1 MFIVIKSKGKNI
13 RLKADSIQEYSV
25 DGKSVVTGW
34 YYLTLV
40 IRGKERKFCWDTE
53 EELNKYVEYLDNKLK
68 VEVI

>member
-1 MFIVIKSKGKNI
+1 MFIVIKSKGKDI

-40 IRGKERKFCWDTE
+40 IRGSCDLLSF
-53 EELNKYVEYLDNKLK
+53 
-68 VEVI
+68 